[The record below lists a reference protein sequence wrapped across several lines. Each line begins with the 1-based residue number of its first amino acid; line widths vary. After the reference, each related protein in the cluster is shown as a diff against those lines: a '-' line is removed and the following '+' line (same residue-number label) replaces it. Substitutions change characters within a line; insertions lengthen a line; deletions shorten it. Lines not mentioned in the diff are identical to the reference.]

1 MTFNKF
7 TSIFHIKQ
15 LKNHLSFTSLP
26 TPLVNDLTHT
36 LLFNDFLFEKKGVK
50 SITEPFQILAS
61 TLLFFFPQNFKTKLF
76 PPFRVHRKTKM
87 DITTPKSCPYT
98 VTVRRNPPRRA
109 RATPLITPFPNEEMI
124 PQQPSQNPTSTSENN
139 ENLKNPSENENLKV
153 FLRIR
158 PSQVQPPNQAP
169 RVRTKTAWPKT
180 QTKTITTANN
190 SKKKSSS
197 SSSCISIN
205 DSESVTLLVPSDL
218 QDAKRVKSETYGGF
232 THVFPSD
239 SSQVIMITVI
249 FRYRWYF
256 L

>member
-1 MTFNKF
+1 
-7 TSIFHIKQ
+7 
-15 LKNHLSFTSLP
+15 
-26 TPLVNDLTHT
+26 
-36 LLFNDFLFEKKGVK
+36 
-50 SITEPFQILAS
+50 
-61 TLLFFFPQNFKTKLF
+61 
-76 PPFRVHRKTKM
+76 M
-87 DITTPKSCPYT
+87 DTTTPKSCPYT

-109 RATPLITPFPNEEMI
+109 RATPLITPFPNEEMLSH
-124 PQQPSQNPTSTSENN
+124 QPSQNPSTTSEN
-139 ENLKNPSENENLKV
+139 NENLKV

-180 QTKTITTANN
+180 QTKNIAVTNN

-197 SSSCISIN
+197 SSCITIN

-218 QDAKRVKSETYGGF
+218 QDVKRVKSETYGGF

-249 FRYRWYF
+249 FRHWWYF
-256 L
+256 LQLTM

>member
-1 MTFNKF
+1 
-7 TSIFHIKQ
+7 
-15 LKNHLSFTSLP
+15 
-26 TPLVNDLTHT
+26 
-36 LLFNDFLFEKKGVK
+36 
-50 SITEPFQILAS
+50 
-61 TLLFFFPQNFKTKLF
+61 
-76 PPFRVHRKTKM
+76 M
-87 DITTPKSCPYT
+87 DTTTPKSCPYT

-109 RATPLITPFPNEEMI
+109 RATPLITPFPNEEMLSN
-124 PQQPSQNPTSTSENN
+124 QPSQNPTTSTTSENN

-169 RVRTKTAWPKT
+169 RARAKTAWPKT
-180 QTKTITTANN
+180 QTKNITVTNN

-197 SSSCISIN
+197 ASCISIN

-239 SSQVIMITVI
+239 SSQVIIITVI
-249 FRYRWYF
+249 FRHWWYF
-256 L
+256 LQLTM